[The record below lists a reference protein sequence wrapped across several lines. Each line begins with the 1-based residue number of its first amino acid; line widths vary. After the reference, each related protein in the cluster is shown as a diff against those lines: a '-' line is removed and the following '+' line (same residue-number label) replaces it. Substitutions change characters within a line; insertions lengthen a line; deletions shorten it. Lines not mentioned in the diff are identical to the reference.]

1 MADPV
6 FFMRNERM
14 IKRFVL
20 WLEHLEEIEMKRIRN
35 CLSLIIL
42 ILLTFSSVLAGYA
55 EEETDIKNDQIPVK
69 VSFDL
74 TRWDC
79 YWKRGEKRME
89 DTEES
94 RIQVNAILEKV
105 NQASEGMLVREGAD
119 ADTVELQYELY
130 QRMLQDGAEIEPQL
144 FDDIGTYTWAVG
156 LPDEQSITQDQAWR
170 IACRV
175 LLEEAGVSE
184 EQLTHFYPHFSYET
198 GDPENPFWHLILM
211 PYDAGSEVSV
221 VYEVAVYAHD
231 GSVCG
236 YKIGAPVG

>member
-1 MADPV
+1 
-6 FFMRNERM
+6 
-14 IKRFVL
+14 
-20 WLEHLEEIEMKRIRN
+20 MKRILK

-42 ILLTFSSVLAGYA
+42 ILFACSSVLTGYA
-55 EEETDIKNDQIPVK
+55 EEKTDIENNQIPVE

-74 TRWDC
+74 TRWDR
-79 YWKRGEKRME
+79 YWKPGEKRME

-105 NQASEGMLVREGAD
+105 NQASEGTLVREGAD

-170 IACRV
+170 IACQV
-175 LLEEAGVSE
+175 LLEEAGISE

-198 GDPENPFWHLILM
+198 GDPENPFWHLNLM
-211 PYDAGSEVSV
+211 PYDAGSEISV

-236 YKIGAPVG
+236 YKIGVPVG

>member
-1 MADPV
+1 
-6 FFMRNERM
+6 
-14 IKRFVL
+14 
-20 WLEHLEEIEMKRIRN
+20 MKRILK
-35 CLSLIIL
+35 CLCAL
-42 ILLTFSSVLAGYA
+42 ILMMAICSAMIGYA
-55 EEETDIKNDQIPVK
+55 EEKTDIENDQIPVV

-74 TRWDC
+74 TRWDR
-79 YWKRGEKRME
+79 YWKPGEKRME

-130 QRMLQDGAEIEPQL
+130 QHMLQDGAKIEPQL
-144 FDDIGTYTWAVG
+144 FDDIGIYTWAVG

-170 IACRV
+170 IACQV
-175 LLEEAGVSE
+175 LLEEAGISE

-198 GDPENPFWHLILM
+198 GDPENPFWHLNLM
-211 PYDAGSEVSV
+211 PYDAGSEISV

-236 YKIGAPVG
+236 YKIGVPVG

>member
-1 MADPV
+1 M
-6 FFMRNERM
+6 N
-14 IKRFVL
+14 
-20 WLEHLEEIEMKRIRN
+20 RILK
-35 CLSLIIL
+35 CLCAL
-42 ILLTFSSVLAGYA
+42 ILMMAICSALTGYA
-55 EEETDIKNDQIPVK
+55 EEETDIENDQIPVV

-74 TRWDC
+74 TRWDR
-79 YWKRGEKRME
+79 YWKPGEKRME

-94 RIQVNAILEKV
+94 RIQVNAILEKA

-130 QRMLQDGAEIEPQL
+130 QHMLQDGAKIEPQL

-170 IACRV
+170 TACQV
-175 LLEEAGVSE
+175 LLEEVGIAE

-198 GDPENPFWHLILM
+198 GDPENPFWHLNLM
-211 PYDAGSEVSV
+211 PYDAGSEISV

-236 YKIGAPVG
+236 YKIGVPVG

>member
-1 MADPV
+1 MN
-6 FFMRNERM
+6 R
-14 IKRFVL
+14 I
-20 WLEHLEEIEMKRIRN
+20 MK
-35 CLSLIIL
+35 CLCAL
-42 ILLTFSSVLAGYA
+42 ILMMAICSALTGYA
-55 EEETDIKNDQIPVK
+55 EEETDIENDQIPVV

-74 TRWDC
+74 TRWDR
-79 YWKRGEKRME
+79 YWKLGEKIME

-94 RIQVNAILEKV
+94 RIQVNAILEKA
-105 NQASEGMLVREGAD
+105 NQASEGTLVRDGAD

-130 QRMLQDGAEIEPQL
+130 QRMLQDGAKIEPQL

-170 IACRV
+170 IACQV
-175 LLEEAGVSE
+175 LLEEAGISE

-198 GDPENPFWHLILM
+198 SDPENPFWHLNLM

-236 YKIGAPVG
+236 YKIGVPVG

>member
-1 MADPV
+1 M
-6 FFMRNERM
+6 N
-14 IKRFVL
+14 
-20 WLEHLEEIEMKRIRN
+20 RILK
-35 CLSLIIL
+35 CLCAL
-42 ILLTFSSVLAGYA
+42 ILMMAICSALTGYA
-55 EEETDIKNDQIPVK
+55 EEETDIENDQIPVV

-74 TRWDC
+74 TRWDR
-79 YWKRGEKRME
+79 YWKPGEKRME

-105 NQASEGMLVREGAD
+105 NQASEGTLVRDGAD
-119 ADTVELQYELY
+119 ADTVELQFELY

-156 LPDEQSITQDQAWR
+156 LPDEQSISQDQAWR
-170 IACRV
+170 IACQV
-175 LLEEAGVSE
+175 LLEEAGISE

-198 GDPENPFWHLILM
+198 SDPENPFWHLNLM

-236 YKIGAPVG
+236 YKIGVPVG

>member
-1 MADPV
+1 
-6 FFMRNERM
+6 M
-14 IKRFVL
+14 I
-20 WLEHLEEIEMKRIRN
+20 RILK
-35 CLSLIIL
+35 CLGSLIL
-42 ILLTFSSVLAGYA
+42 IVLACSAITGLA
-55 EEETDIKNDQIPVK
+55 ENEEGNENSWIPIE

-79 YWKRGEKRME
+79 YWKPGEKKME

-94 RIQVNAILEKV
+94 RKQVDAILEKA
-105 NQASEGMLVREGAD
+105 NQASKGTPVRDGAD

-170 IACRV
+170 TACQV
-175 LLEEAGVSE
+175 LLEEAGIAE

-211 PYDAGSEVSV
+211 PYDAGSAFSV

-236 YKIGAPVG
+236 YKIGVPVG

>member
-1 MADPV
+1 
-6 FFMRNERM
+6 M
-14 IKRFVL
+14 I
-20 WLEHLEEIEMKRIRN
+20 RILK
-35 CLSLIIL
+35 CLGSLIL
-42 ILLTFSSVLAGYA
+42 IVLACSAITGLA
-55 EEETDIKNDQIPVK
+55 ENEEGNENSWIPIE

-79 YWKRGEKRME
+79 YWKPGEKKME

-94 RIQVNAILEKV
+94 RKQVDAILEKA
-105 NQASEGMLVREGAD
+105 NQASKGTPVRDGAD

-130 QRMLQDGAEIEPQL
+130 QHMLQDGAEIEPQL

-170 IACRV
+170 TACQV
-175 LLEEAGVSE
+175 LLEEAGIAE

-198 GDPENPFWHLILM
+198 GDPENPFWHLNLM
-211 PYDAGSEVSV
+211 PYDAGSAVSV

-236 YKIGAPVG
+236 YKIGVPVG

>member
-1 MADPV
+1 
-6 FFMRNERM
+6 M
-14 IKRFVL
+14 I
-20 WLEHLEEIEMKRIRN
+20 RILK
-35 CLSLIIL
+35 CLGSLIL
-42 ILLTFSSVLAGYA
+42 IVLACSAITGLA
-55 EEETDIKNDQIPVK
+55 ENKEGNENNWIPIE

-74 TRWDC
+74 TRWDR
-79 YWKRGEKRME
+79 YWKPGEKRME

-130 QRMLQDGAEIEPQL
+130 QHMLQDGAEIEPQL

-170 IACRV
+170 TACQV
-175 LLEEAGVSE
+175 LLEEAGIAE

-198 GDPENPFWHLILM
+198 GDPENPFWHLNLM

-236 YKIGAPVG
+236 YKIGVPVG

>member
-1 MADPV
+1 
-6 FFMRNERM
+6 M
-14 IKRFVL
+14 I
-20 WLEHLEEIEMKRIRN
+20 RILK
-35 CLSLIIL
+35 CLGSLIL
-42 ILLTFSSVLAGYA
+42 IVLACSAITGLA
-55 EEETDIKNDQIPVK
+55 ENEEGNENSWIPIE

-74 TRWDC
+74 TRWDR
-79 YWKRGEKRME
+79 YWKPGEKIME

-94 RIQVNAILEKV
+94 RIQVNAILEKA
-105 NQASEGMLVREGAD
+105 NQASEGTLVRDGAD
-119 ADTVELQYELY
+119 TDTVELQYELY
-130 QRMLQDGAEIEPQL
+130 QRMLQDGAKIEPQL

-170 IACRV
+170 IACQV
-175 LLEEAGVSE
+175 LLEEAGISE

-198 GDPENPFWHLILM
+198 SDPENPFWHLNLM

-236 YKIGAPVG
+236 YKIGVPVG

>member
-1 MADPV
+1 M
-6 FFMRNERM
+6 N
-14 IKRFVL
+14 
-20 WLEHLEEIEMKRIRN
+20 RILK
-35 CLSLIIL
+35 CLCAL
-42 ILLTFSSVLAGYA
+42 ILMIAICSALTGYA
-55 EEETDIKNDQIPVK
+55 EEETDIENDQIPVV

-74 TRWDC
+74 TRWDR
-79 YWKRGEKRME
+79 YWKPGEKRME

-130 QRMLQDGAEIEPQL
+130 QHMLQDGAKIEPQL

-175 LLEEAGVSE
+175 LLEEAGISE

-211 PYDAGSEVSV
+211 PYDAGSAFSV

-236 YKIGAPVG
+236 YKIGVPVG

>member
-1 MADPV
+1 M
-6 FFMRNERM
+6 N
-14 IKRFVL
+14 
-20 WLEHLEEIEMKRIRN
+20 RILK
-35 CLSLIIL
+35 CLCAL
-42 ILLTFSSVLAGYA
+42 ILMIAICSALTGYA
-55 EEETDIKNDQIPVK
+55 EEETDIENDQIPVV

-74 TRWDC
+74 TRWDR
-79 YWKRGEKRME
+79 YWKPGEKRME

-130 QRMLQDGAEIEPQL
+130 QHMLQDGAKIEPQL

-170 IACRV
+170 TACQV
-175 LLEEAGVSE
+175 LLEEAGIAE

-198 GDPENPFWHLILM
+198 GDPENPSWHLNLM
-211 PYDAGSEVSV
+211 PYDAGSEISV

-236 YKIGAPVG
+236 YKIGVPVG

>member
-1 MADPV
+1 M
-6 FFMRNERM
+6 N
-14 IKRFVL
+14 
-20 WLEHLEEIEMKRIRN
+20 RILK
-35 CLSLIIL
+35 CLCAL
-42 ILLTFSSVLAGYA
+42 ILMMAICSALTGYA
-55 EEETDIKNDQIPVK
+55 EEETDIENDQIPVV

-79 YWKRGEKRME
+79 YWKPGEKRMV

-130 QRMLQDGAEIEPQL
+130 QRLLQDGAKIEPQL
-144 FDDIGTYTWAVG
+144 FDDIGTYTWAAG
-156 LPDEQSITQDQAWR
+156 LPDGQSITQDQAWR

-175 LLEEAGVSE
+175 LLEEAGISE

-211 PYDAGSEVSV
+211 PYDAGSAVSV

-236 YKIGAPVG
+236 YKIGVPVG

>member
-1 MADPV
+1 
-6 FFMRNERM
+6 M
-14 IKRFVL
+14 I
-20 WLEHLEEIEMKRIRN
+20 RILK
-35 CLSLIIL
+35 CLGSLIL
-42 ILLTFSSVLAGYA
+42 IVLACSAITGLA
-55 EEETDIKNDQIPVK
+55 ENKEGNENNWIPIE

-74 TRWDC
+74 TRWDR
-79 YWKRGEKRME
+79 YWKPGKKRME

-130 QRMLQDGAEIEPQL
+130 QHMLQDGAEIEPQL

-156 LPDEQSITQDQAWR
+156 LPDDQSITQKQAWY
-170 IACRV
+170 IACQV
-175 LLEEAGVSE
+175 LLEEAGIAE

-198 GDPENPFWHLILM
+198 GDPENPFWHLNLM

-236 YKIGAPVG
+236 YKIGVPVG

>member
-1 MADPV
+1 
-6 FFMRNERM
+6 M
-14 IKRFVL
+14 I
-20 WLEHLEEIEMKRIRN
+20 RILK
-35 CLSLIIL
+35 CLGSLIL
-42 ILLTFSSVLAGYA
+42 IVLACSAITGLA
-55 EEETDIKNDQIPVK
+55 ENEEGNENSWIPIE

-79 YWKRGEKRME
+79 YWKPGEKKME

-94 RIQVNAILEKV
+94 RKQVDAILEKA
-105 NQASEGMLVREGAD
+105 NQASEGTPVRDGAD

-156 LPDEQSITQDQAWR
+156 LPDDQSITQKQAWY
-170 IACRV
+170 IACQV
-175 LLEEAGVSE
+175 LLEEAGIHE

-198 GDPENPFWHLILM
+198 GDPENPFWHLNLM
-211 PYDAGSEVSV
+211 PYDAGSEVNV

-236 YKIGAPVG
+236 YKIGVPVG

>member
-1 MADPV
+1 MN
-6 FFMRNERM
+6 R
-14 IKRFVL
+14 I
-20 WLEHLEEIEMKRIRN
+20 MK
-35 CLSLIIL
+35 CLCAL
-42 ILLTFSSVLAGYA
+42 ILMMAICSALTGYA
-55 EEETDIKNDQIPVK
+55 EEETDIENDQIPVV

-74 TRWDC
+74 TRWDR
-79 YWKRGEKRME
+79 YWKPGEKIME

-94 RIQVNAILEKV
+94 CIQVNAILEKV

-130 QRMLQDGAEIEPQL
+130 QRMLQDGAKIEPQL

-170 IACRV
+170 IACQV
-175 LLEEAGVSE
+175 LLEEAGISE

-198 GDPENPFWHLILM
+198 SDPENPFWHLNLM

-236 YKIGAPVG
+236 YKIGVPVG

>member
-1 MADPV
+1 
-6 FFMRNERM
+6 
-14 IKRFVL
+14 
-20 WLEHLEEIEMKRIRN
+20 MKRIRN

-42 ILLTFSSVLAGYA
+42 ILLTFSSVLTGYA
-55 EEETDIKNDQIPVK
+55 EEDTDIENDRIPVE

-74 TRWDC
+74 TRWDR
-79 YWKRGEKRME
+79 YWKPGEKTME

-94 RIQVNAILEKV
+94 RKQVSAILDKA
-105 NQASEGMLVREGAD
+105 NHDSEGTPVREGAD

-130 QRMLQDGAEIEPQL
+130 QRLLQDGAKIEPQL
-144 FDDIGTYTWAVG
+144 FDDIGTYTWAAG

-175 LLEEAGVSE
+175 LLEEAGISE

-211 PYDAGSEVSV
+211 PYDAGSEFSV

-236 YKIGAPVG
+236 YKIGVPVG

>member
-1 MADPV
+1 
-6 FFMRNERM
+6 M
-14 IKRFVL
+14 I
-20 WLEHLEEIEMKRIRN
+20 RILK
-35 CLSLIIL
+35 CLGSLIL
-42 ILLTFSSVLAGYA
+42 IVLACSAITGLA
-55 EEETDIKNDQIPVK
+55 ENEEGNENSWIPIE

-79 YWKRGEKRME
+79 YWKPGEKKME

-94 RIQVNAILEKV
+94 RKQVDAILEKA
-105 NQASEGMLVREGAD
+105 NQASKGTPVRDGAD

-170 IACRV
+170 TACQV
-175 LLEEAGVSE
+175 LLEEAGIAE

-198 GDPENPFWHLILM
+198 GDPENPFWHLNLM
-211 PYDAGSEVSV
+211 PYDAGSEVNV

-236 YKIGAPVG
+236 YKIGVPVG

>member
-1 MADPV
+1 MN
-6 FFMRNERM
+6 R
-14 IKRFVL
+14 I
-20 WLEHLEEIEMKRIRN
+20 MK
-35 CLSLIIL
+35 CLCAL
-42 ILLTFSSVLAGYA
+42 ILMMAICSALTGYA
-55 EEETDIKNDQIPVK
+55 EEETDIENDQIPVV

-74 TRWDC
+74 TRWDR
-79 YWKRGEKRME
+79 YWKPGEKRME

-105 NQASEGMLVREGAD
+105 NQASEGTLVRDGAD
-119 ADTVELQYELY
+119 ADTVELQFELY

-156 LPDEQSITQDQAWR
+156 LPDEQSISQDQAWR
-170 IACRV
+170 IACQV
-175 LLEEAGVSE
+175 LLEEAGISE

-198 GDPENPFWHLILM
+198 SDPENPFWHLNLM

-236 YKIGAPVG
+236 YKIGVPVG

>member
-1 MADPV
+1 
-6 FFMRNERM
+6 M
-14 IKRFVL
+14 I
-20 WLEHLEEIEMKRIRN
+20 RILK
-35 CLSLIIL
+35 CLGSLIL
-42 ILLTFSSVLAGYA
+42 IVLACSAITGLA
-55 EEETDIKNDQIPVK
+55 ENEEGNENSRIPIE

-74 TRWDC
+74 TRWDR
-79 YWKRGEKRME
+79 YWKPGEKRME

-105 NQASEGMLVREGAD
+105 NQASEGTLVRDGAD

-130 QRMLQDGAEIEPQL
+130 QRMLQDGAKTEPQL

-156 LPDEQSITQDQAWR
+156 LPDEQSITQNQAWH
-170 IACRV
+170 IACQV
-175 LLEEAGVSE
+175 LLEEAGISA

-198 GDPENPFWHLILM
+198 GDPENPFWHLNLM
-211 PYDAGSEVSV
+211 PYDAGSEVGV

-236 YKIGAPVG
+236 YKIGVPVG

>member
-1 MADPV
+1 MN
-6 FFMRNERM
+6 R
-14 IKRFVL
+14 I
-20 WLEHLEEIEMKRIRN
+20 MK
-35 CLSLIIL
+35 CLCAL
-42 ILLTFSSVLAGYA
+42 ILMMAICSALTGYA
-55 EEETDIKNDQIPVK
+55 EEETDIENDQIPVV

-74 TRWDC
+74 TRWDR
-79 YWKRGEKRME
+79 YWKPGEKRME

-130 QRMLQDGAEIEPQL
+130 QHMLQDGAKIEPQL
-144 FDDIGTYTWAVG
+144 FDDIGTYTWAAG

-198 GDPENPFWHLILM
+198 GDPENPFWHLNLM
-211 PYDAGSEVSV
+211 PYDAGSEISV

-236 YKIGAPVG
+236 YKIGVPVG

>member
-1 MADPV
+1 M
-6 FFMRNERM
+6 N
-14 IKRFVL
+14 
-20 WLEHLEEIEMKRIRN
+20 RILK
-35 CLSLIIL
+35 CLCAL
-42 ILLTFSSVLAGYA
+42 ILMMAICSALTGYA
-55 EEETDIKNDQIPVK
+55 EEETDIENDQIPVV

-74 TRWDC
+74 TRWDR
-79 YWKRGEKRME
+79 YWKPGEKRME

-94 RIQVNAILEKV
+94 RIQVNAILEKA

-130 QRMLQDGAEIEPQL
+130 QHMLQDGAKIEPQL

-170 IACRV
+170 TACQV
-175 LLEEAGVSE
+175 LLEEVGIAE

-198 GDPENPFWHLILM
+198 SDPENPFWHLNLM

-236 YKIGAPVG
+236 YKIGVPVG

>member
-1 MADPV
+1 M
-6 FFMRNERM
+6 N
-14 IKRFVL
+14 
-20 WLEHLEEIEMKRIRN
+20 RILK
-35 CLSLIIL
+35 CLCAL
-42 ILLTFSSVLAGYA
+42 ILMMAICSALTGYA
-55 EEETDIKNDQIPVK
+55 EEETDIKNDQIPVV

-74 TRWDC
+74 TRWDR
-79 YWKRGEKRME
+79 YWKPGEKRME

-105 NQASEGMLVREGAD
+105 NQASEGTLVRDGAD
-119 ADTVELQYELY
+119 ADTVELQFELY

-156 LPDEQSITQDQAWR
+156 LPDEQSISQDQAWR
-170 IACRV
+170 IACQV
-175 LLEEAGVSE
+175 LLEEAGISE

-198 GDPENPFWHLILM
+198 SDPENPFWHLNLM

-236 YKIGAPVG
+236 YKIGVPVG